1 MIYDQDCFIDNPYFV
16 RDGLT
21 EEDCNNCKI
30 LKSIKRIANAN
41 QSEIAEN
48 HLFTDVPVIV
58 TDAIED
64 WGAVKTF
71 DINFL
76 AEVVFGIIYFT
87 DFSCT

>member
-21 EEDCNNCKI
+21 EEDCNNCKY
-30 LKSIKRIANAN
+30 LKSIKRIADAN

-48 HLFTDVPVIV
+48 YLFTDTPVIV
-58 TDAIED
+58 TDAMEE

-76 AEVVFGIIYFT
+76 AEVGFWW
-87 DFSCT
+87 